1 MEDALTKPKCRNERL
16 VVQHISTAQ
25 REAFF
30 GSVQCMQM
38 GILAVLYTKAGKTE
52 SLSAREA
59 YKTPPINK
67 IN

>member
-38 GILAVLYTKAGKTE
+38 GILAVLYAD
-52 SLSAREA
+52 
-59 YKTPPINK
+59 
-67 IN
+67 

>member
-30 GSVQCMQM
+30 GSVQCMKM
-38 GILAVLYTKAGKTE
+38 GILAVLYTKGVK
-52 SLSAREA
+52 LSHYLRE
-59 YKTPPINK
+59 KHTKPHR
-67 IN
+67 